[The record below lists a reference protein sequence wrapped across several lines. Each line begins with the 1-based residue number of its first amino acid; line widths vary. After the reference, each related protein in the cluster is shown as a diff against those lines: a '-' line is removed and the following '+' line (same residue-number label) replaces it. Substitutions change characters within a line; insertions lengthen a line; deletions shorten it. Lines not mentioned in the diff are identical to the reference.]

1 MEALFLKLLRMSLSA
16 SVLVLAVLVLR
27 LVLRRAPKWTHVLLW
42 ALVALRL
49 LCPFTVE
56 SSLSLQPQRTDE
68 LAQSIAGYAEFN
80 ARSAVGQDGAVPE
93 APLDSNALHTV
104 TVPEYDRPQ
113 SQSTVPTA
121 WTTYFSRAWLL
132 GVGAMLLYALVSYV
146 RLRRRVAASL
156 PLEGSV
162 FVCDGIDSPFI
173 LGVFRPRVYLPSSL
187 AEPQLSHVLSHE
199 RAHLAR
205 HDHWW
210 KPLGFLLL
218 SIYWFN
224 PVLWLAYVLLCR
236 DIELAC
242 DERVYRDM
250 ALPARADYSQ
260 TLLDCSRPRFMVAA
274 CPLAFGEAG
283 VKDRVRAALSYKKP
297 AFWVVV
303 LALIACVVAAVCF
316 LTNPEGGS
324 PYLRVNKMELS
335 PPYPASY
342 DLYLDD
348 TFRSLSLS
356 VEVWEDGEC
365 MKTIPYSRLWD
376 KIPQSLD
383 IAIDVSNNL
392 RGADVLIRTDH
403 NSDFTTVTRLGV
415 PDYLHPR
422 VSAATGYGY
431 QSAETDFSISAQDNL
446 VLYALFLGD
455 EYNAYDCIKLTENPD
470 LIRDCPYAILVRGI
484 FTSQDPDTR
493 QSVLSRLLNRL
504 RGAKIEFSRGDIL
517 GAEAWHALTVEA
529 AGTRSLSGS
538 ELDELFER
546 LQDLPRITRRGNHAG
561 HTPMYTLRLDVTHA
575 DELVLRGYNTDGT
588 MTEVAYRG
596 KTWLVTD
603 DDFSQYVRKLCEAAE
618 TAQVLRWPADFDGD
632 GTTEYIVVD
641 QLGCSSLATQ
651 GYAALRLED
660 AQGNQLLDLGGIS
673 TSHTGWRTLA
683 LCEQDGR
690 TYLLEYS
697 PAMFQGE
704 ANYSFD
710 LEYLHDGVFFPAAHQ
725 QVKFSDNPG
734 KSENNDTQAMKE
746 FQDRANELWA
756 HSRLL
761 VTTDQMVLRNLHNA
775 QGEWIVDNSKR
786 YYIAAPDEV
795 VRYREALVRP
805 ASTLIAKYDTDMLDL
820 DDLNALGEKY
830 GFEPVRVFGRS
841 NLFHAFFYE
850 PLTRVEAN
858 EYCEALSAEPGIL
871 RAFPITEPV
880 TDLSELFAAPH
891 PDYEFFL
898 RALKSAGRIVYQQPY
913 LSSMAYP
920 PITDADLLAELK
932 ELLSRVEKADG
943 DPEINATGEGFA
955 LDDYGHSYCVYD
967 GYLVADN
974 HDVDDPERFTV
985 IGTAPDGLMAAVRS
999 AARRQMARDEARSS
1013 PDNEYHGIMGLDGFF
1028 VDEELASSHYQRT
1041 YFTERNGQMVP
1052 IAESFGFTIDDHV
1065 VDLDGDGVT
1074 ELVCNCVY
1082 GGDGAQRVVVY
1093 RRRGN
1098 VVERGSIDYAKVNL
1112 TAWDNWGANS
1122 TAERYNPELGV
1133 FLVKY
1138 ASLASSSGDGT
1149 TSGKF
1154 LREVDY
1160 SAFAWENYAVVP

>member
-68 LAQSIAGYAEFN
+68 LAQSIAGYAEFD

-93 APLDSNALHTV
+93 APLDSSALHTV
-104 TVPEYDRPQ
+104 TVPKYDRPQ
-113 SQSTVPTA
+113 SQSAVPTA
-121 WTTYFSRAWLL
+121 WTTYFSRAWLF

-173 LGVFRPRVYLPSSL
+173 LGVFRPHVYVPSGL

-199 RAHLAR
+199 RAHLVR
-205 HDHWW
+205 RDHWW

-218 SIYWFN
+218 SVYWFN

-260 TLLDCSRPRFMVAA
+260 TLLDCSRPRSLVAA

-283 VKDRVRAALSYKKP
+283 VKDRVKAALNYKKP
-297 AFWVVV
+297 AFWVIV
-303 LALIACVVAAVCF
+303 LALIACAVAAVCF
-316 LTNPEGGS
+316 LTNPEGGA

-415 PDYLHPR
+415 PNYLHPR
-422 VSAATGYGY
+422 VSAATGYGC
-431 QSAETDFSISAQDNL
+431 QSAETDFSISAQDDL

-484 FTSQDPDTR
+484 FTPQDLNTR
-493 QSVLSRLLNRL
+493 QSVLSRLLDRL

-517 GAEAWHALTVEA
+517 GAEAWHALTVET

-575 DELVLRGYNTDGT
+575 DELVLRGYNTEGT
-588 MTEVAYRG
+588 MTEVVYRG
-596 KTWLVTD
+596 KTWLITD
-603 DDFSQYVRKLCEAAE
+603 DDFSQYIRELCEAAE
-618 TAQVLRWPADFDGD
+618 TAQILRWPADFDGD

-651 GYAALRLED
+651 GYASLRLED
-660 AQGNQLLDLGGIS
+660 AQGNQLLALGGIS

-704 ANYSFD
+704 ANYSFS
-710 LEYLHDGVFFPAAHQ
+710 LEALRSDGFSPIAQQ
-725 QVKFSDNPG
+725 QVKFSANPG
-734 KSENNDTQAMKE
+734 KSTKNDAQAMQA

-761 VTTDQMVLRNLHNA
+761 VTTDHAVLANLHNV
-775 QGEWIVDNSKR
+775 QTGSVSDDGKG

-795 VRYREALVRP
+795 VQYREVLIAP
-805 ASTLIAKYDTDMLDL
+805 ASALIVQFDTDVLHPDVL
-820 DDLNALGEKY
+820 PALGEKY
-830 GFEPVRVFGRS
+830 GFQAVRNFGRPD
-841 NLFHAFFYE
+841 LFSAYFPE
-850 PLTRVEAN
+850 PLTMIAAN
-858 EYCEALSAEPGIL
+858 EYIEALSAEPGI
-871 RAFPITEPV
+871 ITV
-880 TDLSELFAAPH
+880 GFAESPPQR
-891 PDYEFFL
+891 PDYDAFL
-898 RALKSAGRIVYQQPY
+898 LALQESTRIAYSPSY
-913 LSSMAYP
+913 YSSVAYS
-920 PITDADLLAELK
+920 PITDEDLVAELK
-932 ELLSRVEKADG
+932 DLLTRVTKADG
-943 DPEINATGEGFA
+943 DPEVHFDGEGFT
-955 LDDYGHSYCVYD
+955 LDDFGVSYCVQ
-967 GYLVADN
+967 GGFLVAWYYDQ
-974 HDVDDPERFTV
+974 DGEARCSV

-999 AARRQMARDEARSS
+999 AAQRQMSRDEARSD
-1013 PDNEYHGIMGLDGFF
+1013 PNHTEFRGVMGLDGYYT
-1028 VDEELASSHYQRT
+1028 DTELAPSHHQRT

-1082 GGDGAQRVVVY
+1082 GGDGAQRVLVY
-1093 RRRGN
+1093 RRSGSTIQ
-1098 VVERGSIDYAKVNL
+1098 RGSIDYAKVNL

>member
-68 LAQSIAGYAEFN
+68 LAQSIAGYAEFD

-104 TVPEYDRPQ
+104 TVPAYDRPQ
-113 SQSTVPTA
+113 SQSAVPTA
-121 WTTYFSRAWLL
+121 WTTYFSRAWLF

-156 PLEGSV
+156 PLEGNV

-173 LGVFRPRVYLPSSL
+173 LGIIRPRIYVPSALDGAQLP
-187 AEPQLSHVLSHE
+187 HVLAHE
-199 RAHLAR
+199 RAHLKR
-205 HDHWW
+205 RDHWW

-218 SIYWFN
+218 SIHWFN

-260 TLLDCSRPRFMVAA
+260 TLLDQSRSRHALSA

-303 LALIACVVAAVCF
+303 LALIACAVAAVCF
-316 LTNPEGGS
+316 LTNPEG
-324 PYLRVNKMELS
+324 L
-335 PPYPASY
+335 
-342 DLYLDD
+342 
-348 TFRSLSLS
+348 
-356 VEVWEDGEC
+356 
-365 MKTIPYSRLWD
+365 
-376 KIPQSLD
+376 
-383 IAIDVSNNL
+383 
-392 RGADVLIRTDH
+392 
-403 NSDFTTVTRLGV
+403 
-415 PDYLHPR
+415 
-422 VSAATGYGY
+422 
-431 QSAETDFSISAQDNL
+431 
-446 VLYALFLGD
+446 
-455 EYNAYDCIKLTENPD
+455 
-470 LIRDCPYAILVRGI
+470 
-484 FTSQDPDTR
+484 
-493 QSVLSRLLNRL
+493 
-504 RGAKIEFSRGDIL
+504 KIEFTRGDIL
-517 GAEAWHALTVEA
+517 GAETYHALTVEDE
-529 AGTRSLSGS
+529 GIRSLNVNQIDA
-538 ELDELFER
+538 LYDR
-546 LQDLPRITRRGNHAG
+546 LQDLPRITRPGDNAG
-561 HTPMYTLRLDVTHA
+561 HTPMYELTVSLGSGENEDH
-575 DELVLRGYNTDGT
+575 LVLRGYNTEGT

-603 DDFSQYVRKLCEAAE
+603 DDFSQYVRKLCEAADTE
-618 TAQVLRWPADFDGD
+618 QVIRWSADLDGD
-632 GTTEYIVVD
+632 GETEYFVLD
-641 QLGCSSLATQ
+641 ASTLDTL
-651 GYAALRLED
+651 GYAQFWLETPD
-660 AQGNQLLDLGGIS
+660 GSKINDLGQVG
-673 TSHTGWRTLA
+673 TSHVGWGTLA
-683 LCEQDGR
+683 LTELDGK
-690 TYLLEYS
+690 TYLMEYNPS
-697 PAMFQGE
+697 MFQGE
-704 ANYSFD
+704 ASYTYS
-710 LEYLHDGVFFPAAHQ
+710 LMELKSYGLSPVEHRELT
-725 QVKFSDNPG
+725 FSANPG
-734 KSENNDTQAMKE
+734 KSENNDAQAMQE

-761 VTTDQMVLRNLHNA
+761 VTTDHAVLANLHNV
-775 QGEWIVDNSKR
+775 QTGSVSDDGKG

-795 VRYREALVRP
+795 VQYREVLIAP
-805 ASTLIAKYDTDMLDL
+805 ASALIVQYDTDVLHPDVL
-820 DDLNALGEKY
+820 PALSEKY
-830 GFEPVRVFGRS
+830 GFEAVRNFGRPD
-841 NLFHAFFYE
+841 LFSAYFPE
-850 PLTRVEAN
+850 PLTVVAAN
-858 EYCEALSAEPGIL
+858 EYIEALSAEPGIL
-871 RAFPITEPV
+871 TV
-880 TDLSELFAAPH
+880 GFAESPPQR
-891 PDYEFFL
+891 PDYDAFL
-898 RALKSAGRIVYQQPY
+898 LALQESTRIAYSPSY
-913 LSSMAYP
+913 YSSVAYP
-920 PITDADLLAELK
+920 PITDEDLVAELK
-932 ELLSRVEKADG
+932 ELLTRVTKADG
-943 DPEINATGEGFA
+943 DPEVHFDGEGFT
-955 LDDYGHSYCVYD
+955 LDDFGVSYCVQD
-967 GYLVADN
+967 GYLVAWYYGQDG
-974 HDVDDPERFTV
+974 EARCTV

-999 AARRQMARDEARSS
+999 AAQRQMSRNEARSDPNHTEFRS
-1013 PDNEYHGIMGLDGFF
+1013 VMGLDGYYT
-1028 VDEELASSHYQRT
+1028 DEELAPSHYQRT

-1082 GGDGAQRVVVY
+1082 GGDGAQRVLVY
-1093 RRRGN
+1093 RRSGSTIQ
-1098 VVERGSIDYAKVNL
+1098 RGSIDYAKVNL